1 MTFFPVVKIK
11 CILGILISVFPYG
24 PFRTLTKRISCGFR
38 LIQILS
44 GFNLSVGWVYQLGV
58 S

>member
-44 GFNLSVGWVYQLGV
+44 GFNLSVGWV
-58 S
+58 

>member
-24 PFRTLTKRISCGFR
+24 PFQTLTKRISCGFR
-38 LIQILS
+38 LNYS
-44 GFNLSVGWVYQLGV
+44 DPPRF
-58 S
+58 

>member
-11 CILGILISVFPYG
+11 CILRILISVFPYG

-38 LIQILS
+38 LIQILTV
-44 GFNLSVGWVYQLGV
+44 FTFSVGWV
-58 S
+58 